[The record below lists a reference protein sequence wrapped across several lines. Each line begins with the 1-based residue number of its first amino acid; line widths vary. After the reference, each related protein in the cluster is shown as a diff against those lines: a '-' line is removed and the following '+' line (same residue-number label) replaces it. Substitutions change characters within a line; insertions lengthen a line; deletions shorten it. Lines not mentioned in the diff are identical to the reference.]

1 MFENLLKVKTWNDE
15 TLRSFYN
22 ELYDFFDEDKCA
34 YVCDV
39 SKELLSR
46 GGSKN
51 LRCAEEMLL
60 FCEDNFFN
68 TDDSDCKAAVYYRL
82 AKLYEEEKEDFSKA
96 YEYYEKYSL
105 ANTKFGGTACIL
117 TKALLLKDGF
127 TYSDELE
134 KELLRSY
141 GEPDLGLRNDR
152 FYETAANLIV
162 ARHNGKEDE
171 AKNYR
176 KQLLAIVKSDELLF
190 LDIFFKKDDIRDV
203 LSLPAIAKE
212 FVNSLK
218 DEIEAEKE
226 AEKAAEKA
234 REEAEKAQNEEAEN
248 AQSEKAEKE

>member
-1 MFENLLKVKTWNDE
+1 M
-15 TLRSFYN
+15 
-22 ELYDFFDEDKCA
+22 
-34 YVCDV
+34 
-39 SKELLSR
+39 
-46 GGSKN
+46 
-51 LRCAEEMLL
+51 
-60 FCEDNFFN
+60 
-68 TDDSDCKAAVYYRL
+68 
-82 AKLYEEEKEDFSKA
+82 
-96 YEYYEKYSL
+96 
-105 ANTKFGGTACIL
+105 
-117 TKALLLKDGF
+117 LKDGF

-162 ARHNGKEDE
+162 ARHNGKEDG

-203 LSLPAIAKE
+203 LSLPAVAKE

-234 REEAEKAQNEEAEN
+234 RKEAEKAQNEEAEN